1 MYNNNKH
8 WHEHV
13 TYLVETSYKGEV
25 SILWNQEVQTDRT
38 IASNKPDT
46 IIRENEKGACML
58 VDFAISWAKRECG
71 KWCIK

>member
-1 MYNNNKH
+1 
-8 WHEHV
+8 
-13 TYLVETSYKGEV
+13 LVETSYKYEA
-25 SILWNQEVQTDRT
+25 SILWNQDVQTDRT

-58 VDFAISWAKRECG
+58 VDFAISESKREGG